1 MLGQIEVGELI
12 RVLEASPEREP
23 SSRARRIAS
32 EFDPGSGL
40 SLAEQSAG
48 PTAETLRVK
57 YSLAAER
64 GATVIGLDRLTQTL
78 ARLGPARV
86 AGCLVEGIGEF
97 ALVFITEDLAH
108 LIGVVYV
115 APPAGDPHN
124 APALDD
130 R

>member
-12 RVLEASPEREP
+12 RVLEASPEGEP

-40 SLAEQSAG
+40 SVAVQSAG
-48 PTAETLRVK
+48 PTAETLRFK
-57 YSLAAER
+57 YSMAAVR
-64 GATVIGLDRLTQTL
+64 GAKVLGLDRLTRTL
-78 ARLGPARV
+78 ARLGAARV
-86 AGCLVEGIGEF
+86 SGCTVEGTGEF
-97 ALVFITEDLAH
+97 ALVFLTEDLTH

-115 APPAGDPHN
+115 APPGDPRN
-124 APALDD
+124 APALDV